1 MFSLKFI
8 GFGDTIGLPEVFGLW
23 SGRWGEMS
31 YLWEDVEC
39 LDETFPAAARDVL
52 VVYDLFLEAAV
63 IGLAW

>member
-1 MFSLKFI
+1 MFSLKFK

-23 SGRWGEMS
+23 RGRWGEIS
-31 YLWEDVEC
+31 YLCEEVEC

-63 IGLAW
+63 TGLAW